1 MRLWEMQHLSYL
13 YDVTSCIIS
22 YSMELATISSS
33 QGSDR
38 GVPAGGCQAPS
49 MLGVVDLEQIL

>member
-1 MRLWEMQHLSYL
+1 MQHLSSL
-13 YDVTSCIIS
+13 YDVTGCMIS
-22 YSMELATISSS
+22 YSMELATISAS

-49 MLGVVDLEQIL
+49 MLGVVD